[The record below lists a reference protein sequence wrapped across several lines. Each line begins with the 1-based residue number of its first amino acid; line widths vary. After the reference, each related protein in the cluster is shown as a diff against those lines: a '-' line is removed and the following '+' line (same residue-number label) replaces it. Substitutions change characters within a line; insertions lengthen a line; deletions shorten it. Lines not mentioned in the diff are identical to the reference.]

1 MTREEMMDKVISR
14 YGFEAAETIWF
25 CRLAEDETVSLEA
38 LSRAMVSLESCSFQA
53 PRDACGRT
61 ASVFHYIR
69 CLVVCQEKSCT
80 KNKNFHI
87 PKLCNIPS

>member
-38 LSRAMVSLESCSFQA
+38 LSRAMVSLEC
-53 PRDACGRT
+53 
-61 ASVFHYIR
+61 
-69 CLVVCQEKSCT
+69 CLS
-80 KNKNFHI
+80 
-87 PKLCNIPS
+87 